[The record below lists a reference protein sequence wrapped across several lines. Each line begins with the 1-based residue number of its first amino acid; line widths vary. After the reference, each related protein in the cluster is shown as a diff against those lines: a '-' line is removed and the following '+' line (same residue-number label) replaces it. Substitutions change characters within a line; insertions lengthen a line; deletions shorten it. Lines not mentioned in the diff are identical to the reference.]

1 MNRNRRS
8 DRERNSKYREG
19 ERFVTD
25 QANLPIGGTLSTH
38 DIVTL
43 RHSACHRP
51 RPRTCD
57 ARRIHRIAHPDSD
70 TRPAAWTT
78 RQDQQEV
85 RSRAQ
90 RTVTAYS
97 ATISVALKPQALRLP
112 AAQPQPLGFQQAF
125 AVERR
130 AGEVNLA
137 EEYQTTRWERS
148 IYTLDATTTQ
158 FDFPD

>member
-25 QANLPIGGTLSTH
+25 QATPTLSTH

-97 ATISVALKPQALRLP
+97 ATISVALKPQAQPLSLSLRL
-112 AAQPQPLGFQQAF
+112 GSSFRCM
-125 AVERR
+125 ERR

>member
-19 ERFVTD
+19 ERSVTD
-25 QANLPIGGTLSTH
+25 QANLPNGGTLSTH

-43 RHSACHRP
+43 RHSACHADLGP
-51 RPRTCD
+51 VT
-57 ARRIHRIAHPDSD
+57 RRIHRIAHPDSD

-78 RQDQQEV
+78 GQDQRDV

-90 RTVTAYS
+90 RTVT

-112 AAQPQPLGFQQAF
+112 AAQPQPLGSIRLNKLSLWSA
-125 AVERR
+125 APER
-130 AGEVNLA
+130 L
-137 EEYQTTRWERS
+137 
-148 IYTLDATTTQ
+148 I
-158 FDFPD
+158 